1 MNAVKSANYTQ
12 VKVRELQR
20 TLYLAAKANTKRRF
34 HALYD
39 KVYRTD
45 VMWEAWKRV
54 KANRGSAGV
63 DGMTIQNIV
72 KEYGE
77 EQFVREAQQQLLG
90 NTYRPKPVRRKDI
103 PKGDGKTR
111 PLGIP
116 VIRDRLV
123 QMATKIVLEAI
134 FEADFKDCSF
144 GFRPKRSAKQAIEL
158 IHKTVKYER
167 VYWVVDVDITGYFNN
182 IPHDKLLKLVEQ
194 RVSDRKM
201 LKLIRLWLKAGVMED
216 GQYRETEIGSPQG
229 GVISPLLANIYLNYL
244 DSIWEKQFSQTGTLV
259 RYADDLVIL
268 CRQKTQALEAIQV
281 LKSVFNKLELTM
293 NMDKSKL
300 VNLWLDKDGFDF
312 LGFHHRRMPRLFKA
326 GTFYDLRSFPSKKAM
341 KKMRAKVKEISAP
354 RSVLYWSPKQMVDN
368 LNPII
373 QGWRNYYGSVDPGMS
388 NKFLTKV
395 DWYIIGRMTLY
406 WNKKHKRNH
415 QHPRRVAEIL
425 GRLGLKRVSSW
436 GSYTAQGEE
445 HRKAV
450 CGKTARTV

>member
-20 TLYLAAKANTKRRF
+20 TLYLAAKANAKRRF

-90 NTYRPKPVRRKDI
+90 NSYRPKPVRRKDI

-368 LNPII
+368 LNLII

-425 GRLGLKRVSSW
+425 GRLGLKRVSAW
-436 GSYTAQGEE
+436 GSYNAQGEE

>member
-1 MNAVKSANYTQ
+1 MNAVKSANYTK
-12 VKVRELQR
+12 VKVQELQR

-39 KVYRTD
+39 KVSRSD

-54 KANRGSAGV
+54 KANRGSAGI
-63 DGMTIQNIV
+63 DGVTIQYIIL
-72 KEYGE
+72 EYGE
-77 EQFVREAQQQLLG
+77 EQFVRDTQQQLLEG
-90 NTYRPKPVRRKDI
+90 TYRPKPVRRKDI

-123 QMATKIVLEAI
+123 QMAAKIILEAI

-144 GFRPKRSAKQAIEL
+144 GFRPKRSARQAIEE
-158 IHKTVKYER
+158 IRKTVNYGR

-182 IPHDKLLKLVEQ
+182 IPHAKLLKLLEQ
-194 RVSDRKM
+194 RVSDRRV
-201 LKLIRLWLKAGVMED
+201 LKLIRNWLKAGVMEEGLFHD
-216 GQYRETEIGSPQG
+216 TEIGSPQG

-244 DSIWEKQFSQTGTLV
+244 DSIWEKQFSHIGTLV

-268 CRQKTQALEAIQV
+268 CRQKTHALEAIQV
-281 LKSVFNKLELTM
+281 LKAVFQKLELSM
-293 NMDKSKL
+293 NTDKSKL
-300 VNLWLDKDGFDF
+300 VNVWMDEEGFDF
-312 LGFHHRRMPRLFKA
+312 LGFHHRRMPRLFKT
-326 GTFYDLRSFPSKKAM
+326 GKFYDLRSFPSKKAA
-341 KKMRAKVKEISAP
+341 KKMRAKVKEVTGP
-354 RSVLYWSPKQMVDN
+354 RSLLYWSPKQMVDK

-373 QGWRNYYGSVDPGMS
+373 QGWKNYYGSVDPGMS

-395 DWYIIGRMTLY
+395 DWYIIGRLTLY

-415 QHPRRVAEIL
+415 LHPRKVAEVL
-425 GRLGLKRVSSW
+425 GRIGLKRVSAW